1 MPGASQGLIPYILLV
16 LGALGSFI
24 AAAGLIYWAIHNSAK
39 GVREEMR
46 EGDRLL
52 REEMREGNRLLREE
66 IREGD
71 QLLRGEIRE
80 GDQLLREEMR
90 EGNRLLRE
98 EMREGFRR
106 LEDLLMSHQH
116 DAQGYPYATYRPR
129 DND

>member
-66 IREGD
+66 
-71 QLLRGEIRE
+71 
-80 GDQLLREEMR
+80 MR

-116 DAQGYPYATYRPR
+116 DAQGYPYATSRPR

>member
-66 IREGD
+66 
-71 QLLRGEIRE
+71 
-80 GDQLLREEMR
+80 
-90 EGNRLLRE
+90 
-98 EMREGFRR
+98 MREGFRR

-116 DAQGYPYATYRPR
+116 DAQGYPYATSRPR